1 MSFAGYASLGLKSI
15 LVTFDGPVAIVTINR
30 PQERNTF
37 GGTLPDEL
45 VKVFDLFDRDDRVR
59 VVILTADPTAPA
71 YCSGADIS
79 SGWGGLFTE
88 ESLKEGPHAHRDSG
102 GIVAMAIFRCRKI
115 TIAAVNGHAVG
126 VGVTGLQLPFDF
138 RFAWEDA
145 KLALPFVRRGIT
157 PEATSTYLLPHLVG
171 HAHATAL
178 LLTGGTSTPKSPH
191 LAGLYHAVLPARAHV
206 LPAAL
211 AFAQELAANTSQP
224 AVACT
229 KALLWRGARSI
240 EAQHLLDSRALRELA
255 VGRDAAEGARAF
267 KERRAPRFGETLS
280 QSVAS
285 WMPWWREVDV
295 RHRLAKL

>member
-1 MSFAGYASLGLKSI
+1 
-15 LVTFDGPVAIVTINR
+15 
-30 PQERNTF
+30 
-37 GGTLPDEL
+37 
-45 VKVFDLFDRDDRVR
+45 
-59 VVILTADPTAPA
+59 
-71 YCSGADIS
+71 
-79 SGWGGLFTE
+79 
-88 ESLKEGPHAHRDSG
+88 
-102 GIVAMAIFRCRKI
+102 MAIFRCRKI

-157 PEATSTYLLPHLVG
+157 PEGPSSYRPHPHPPTPAAQSKGRRAATSTYLLPHLVG

-178 LLTGGTSTPKSPH
+178 LLTGGTFTPKSPH

-211 AFAQELAANTSQP
+211 AFAQELAAATSQP

-267 KERRAPRFGETLS
+267 KERRPARFGETLS

-285 WMPWWREVDV
+285 WMPWVSPRRALGLLFWR
-295 RHRLAKL
+295 R